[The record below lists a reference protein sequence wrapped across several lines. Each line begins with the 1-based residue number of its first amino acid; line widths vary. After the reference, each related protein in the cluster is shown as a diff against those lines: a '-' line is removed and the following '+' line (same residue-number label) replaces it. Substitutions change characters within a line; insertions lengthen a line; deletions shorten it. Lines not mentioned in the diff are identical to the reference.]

1 VRLPLPRLSWLVA
14 ALAVAGC
21 APVQVKP
28 LSTLPA
34 GVTLERAS
42 VSGKYAELLGT
53 FEVPEDVEQYGT
65 WHDYGFWEGRSYKG
79 INDLP
84 RGYWVYVAPT
94 WYIWARQA
102 TPAQPAALPAEPN
115 ELPDAPPVPSAPTTT
130 SI

>member
-1 VRLPLPRLSWLVA
+1 MRLSPHRLCWLVA
-14 ALAVAGC
+14 AVATVGC

-42 VSGKYAELLGT
+42 VNGKYAELLGT
-53 FEVPEDVEQYGT
+53 FEVPEDALQYGT

-79 INDLP
+79 VNDLP

-102 TPAQPAALPAEPN
+102 TPAVPASTPEEPPST
-115 ELPDAPPVPSAPTTT
+115 PDVPPVPATTA
-130 SI
+130 I